1 MRLNLILSTILQEKE
16 RIDRML
22 SKYQE
27 ELGTLPKG
35 TISEKKVKQSTY
47 FYLKYREGKKVISRY
62 IPQKDVDAVREQVE
76 KRRHIETMIRS
87 LQEERAIAE
96 KALEG
101 QLWFYIMAAIWPYR
115 NQSWSGN
122 YEGEAYDF
130 IFGPVANDDVYR
142 TFTLYTAGV
151 LTKEQTLEQLKIKKL
166 YNQLVLT
173 TEKALSYLRFVG
185 TVPEEEF

>member
-1 MRLNLILSTILQEKE
+1 MRLSLILSTILQEKE

-22 SKYQE
+22 AKYQE
-27 ELGTLPKG
+27 ELEMLPKG

-101 QLWFYIMAAIWPYR
+101 QL
-115 NQSWSGN
+115 
-122 YEGEAYDF
+122 
-130 IFGPVANDDVYR
+130 
-142 TFTLYTAGV
+142 
-151 LTKEQTLEQLKIKKL
+151 
-166 YNQLVLT
+166 
-173 TEKALSYLRFVG
+173 
-185 TVPEEEF
+185 

>member
-1 MRLNLILSTILQEKE
+1 MILSTILQEKE

-22 SKYQE
+22 AKYQE
-27 ELGTLPKG
+27 ELEMLPKG

-76 KRRHIETMIRS
+76 KRRHIEMMIRS

-101 QLWFYIMAAIWPYR
+101 QL
-115 NQSWSGN
+115 
-122 YEGEAYDF
+122 
-130 IFGPVANDDVYR
+130 
-142 TFTLYTAGV
+142 
-151 LTKEQTLEQLKIKKL
+151 
-166 YNQLVLT
+166 
-173 TEKALSYLRFVG
+173 
-185 TVPEEEF
+185 

>member
-1 MRLNLILSTILQEKE
+1 MNLILSTILQEKE

-22 SKYQE
+22 SKDQE

-101 QLWFYIMAAIWPYR
+101 QL
-115 NQSWSGN
+115 
-122 YEGEAYDF
+122 
-130 IFGPVANDDVYR
+130 
-142 TFTLYTAGV
+142 
-151 LTKEQTLEQLKIKKL
+151 
-166 YNQLVLT
+166 
-173 TEKALSYLRFVG
+173 
-185 TVPEEEF
+185 

>member
-1 MRLNLILSTILQEKE
+1 MILSTVLQEKE

-22 SKYQE
+22 TKYQE
-27 ELGTLPKG
+27 ELETLPKG

-62 IPQKDVDAVREQVE
+62 IPQKDVEAVREQVE

-101 QLWFYIMAAIWPYR
+101 QL
-115 NQSWSGN
+115 
-122 YEGEAYDF
+122 
-130 IFGPVANDDVYR
+130 
-142 TFTLYTAGV
+142 
-151 LTKEQTLEQLKIKKL
+151 
-166 YNQLVLT
+166 
-173 TEKALSYLRFVG
+173 
-185 TVPEEEF
+185 

>member
-1 MRLNLILSTILQEKE
+1 MKLNLILSTILQEKE

-22 SKYQE
+22 AKYQE
-27 ELGTLPKG
+27 ELEMLPKG

-62 IPQKDVDAVREQVE
+62 IPQKDVEAVREQVE

-101 QLWFYIMAAIWPYR
+101 QL
-115 NQSWSGN
+115 
-122 YEGEAYDF
+122 
-130 IFGPVANDDVYR
+130 
-142 TFTLYTAGV
+142 
-151 LTKEQTLEQLKIKKL
+151 
-166 YNQLVLT
+166 
-173 TEKALSYLRFVG
+173 
-185 TVPEEEF
+185 

>member
-1 MRLNLILSTILQEKE
+1 MILSTILQEKE

-22 SKYQE
+22 AKHQE
-27 ELGTLPKG
+27 ELEMLPKG

-101 QLWFYIMAAIWPYR
+101 QL
-115 NQSWSGN
+115 
-122 YEGEAYDF
+122 
-130 IFGPVANDDVYR
+130 
-142 TFTLYTAGV
+142 
-151 LTKEQTLEQLKIKKL
+151 
-166 YNQLVLT
+166 
-173 TEKALSYLRFVG
+173 
-185 TVPEEEF
+185 

>member
-22 SKYQE
+22 AKYQE

-62 IPQKDVDAVREQVE
+62 IPQKDVEAVREQVE

-101 QLWFYIMAAIWPYR
+101 QL
-115 NQSWSGN
+115 
-122 YEGEAYDF
+122 
-130 IFGPVANDDVYR
+130 
-142 TFTLYTAGV
+142 
-151 LTKEQTLEQLKIKKL
+151 
-166 YNQLVLT
+166 
-173 TEKALSYLRFVG
+173 
-185 TVPEEEF
+185 

>member
-22 SKYQE
+22 AKYQE

-62 IPQKDVDAVREQVE
+62 IPQKDMEAVREQVE

-101 QLWFYIMAAIWPYR
+101 QL
-115 NQSWSGN
+115 
-122 YEGEAYDF
+122 
-130 IFGPVANDDVYR
+130 
-142 TFTLYTAGV
+142 
-151 LTKEQTLEQLKIKKL
+151 
-166 YNQLVLT
+166 
-173 TEKALSYLRFVG
+173 
-185 TVPEEEF
+185 

>member
-1 MRLNLILSTILQEKE
+1 MNLILRTILQEKE

-22 SKYQE
+22 AKYQE
-27 ELGTLPKG
+27 ELETLPKG

-62 IPQKDVDAVREQVE
+62 IPQKDVETVREQVE

-101 QLWFYIMAAIWPYR
+101 QL
-115 NQSWSGN
+115 
-122 YEGEAYDF
+122 
-130 IFGPVANDDVYR
+130 
-142 TFTLYTAGV
+142 
-151 LTKEQTLEQLKIKKL
+151 
-166 YNQLVLT
+166 
-173 TEKALSYLRFVG
+173 
-185 TVPEEEF
+185 

>member
-1 MRLNLILSTILQEKE
+1 MRLNLILRTILQEKE

-22 SKYQE
+22 AKYQE
-27 ELGTLPKG
+27 ELEMLPKG

-101 QLWFYIMAAIWPYR
+101 QL
-115 NQSWSGN
+115 
-122 YEGEAYDF
+122 
-130 IFGPVANDDVYR
+130 
-142 TFTLYTAGV
+142 
-151 LTKEQTLEQLKIKKL
+151 
-166 YNQLVLT
+166 
-173 TEKALSYLRFVG
+173 
-185 TVPEEEF
+185 

>member
-22 SKYQE
+22 AKYQE
-27 ELGTLPKG
+27 ELEMLPKG
-35 TISEKKVKQSTY
+35 TNSEKKVKQSTY

-62 IPQKDVDAVREQVE
+62 IPQKDVDAVREQVG

-101 QLWFYIMAAIWPYR
+101 QL
-115 NQSWSGN
+115 
-122 YEGEAYDF
+122 
-130 IFGPVANDDVYR
+130 
-142 TFTLYTAGV
+142 
-151 LTKEQTLEQLKIKKL
+151 
-166 YNQLVLT
+166 
-173 TEKALSYLRFVG
+173 
-185 TVPEEEF
+185 

>member
-22 SKYQE
+22 AKYQE
-27 ELGTLPKG
+27 ELGMLPKG

-47 FYLKYREGKKVISRY
+47 YYLKYREGKKVISRY
-62 IPQKDVDAVREQVE
+62 IPQKDVEAVREQVE

-101 QLWFYIMAAIWPYR
+101 QL
-115 NQSWSGN
+115 
-122 YEGEAYDF
+122 
-130 IFGPVANDDVYR
+130 
-142 TFTLYTAGV
+142 
-151 LTKEQTLEQLKIKKL
+151 
-166 YNQLVLT
+166 
-173 TEKALSYLRFVG
+173 
-185 TVPEEEF
+185 

>member
-22 SKYQE
+22 AKYQE
-27 ELGTLPKG
+27 ELEMLPKG

-76 KRRHIETMIRS
+76 KRRHIETMILS

-101 QLWFYIMAAIWPYR
+101 QL
-115 NQSWSGN
+115 
-122 YEGEAYDF
+122 
-130 IFGPVANDDVYR
+130 
-142 TFTLYTAGV
+142 
-151 LTKEQTLEQLKIKKL
+151 
-166 YNQLVLT
+166 
-173 TEKALSYLRFVG
+173 
-185 TVPEEEF
+185 

>member
-1 MRLNLILSTILQEKE
+1 MNLILSTILQEKE

-22 SKYQE
+22 AKYQE
-27 ELGTLPKG
+27 ELETLPKG

-47 FYLKYREGKKVISRY
+47 YYLKYREGKKVISRY

-101 QLWFYIMAAIWPYR
+101 QL
-115 NQSWSGN
+115 
-122 YEGEAYDF
+122 
-130 IFGPVANDDVYR
+130 
-142 TFTLYTAGV
+142 
-151 LTKEQTLEQLKIKKL
+151 
-166 YNQLVLT
+166 
-173 TEKALSYLRFVG
+173 
-185 TVPEEEF
+185 